1 MLSQTQKVFI
11 AVGLV
16 SVIIFRWFNLL
27 STIPVSQNSPHK
39 NQQAITIIKK
49 RKKSLIRKKSTSE
62 AEKCASPIRN
72 YEDEIRELSRS
83 LSDADVPLNFPYA
96 LEILLDFTFLDVDE
110 GNEAFN
116 MQISV
121 DPQLKYALLH
131 INNMQHDL
139 AAQHQR

>member
-1 MLSQTQKVFI
+1 MHIECFVTFVYIQE
-11 AVGLV
+11 
-16 SVIIFRWFNLL
+16 R
-27 STIPVSQNSPHK
+27 
-39 NQQAITIIKK
+39 
-49 RKKSLIRKKSTSE
+49 
-62 AEKCASPIRN
+62 
-72 YEDEIRELSRS
+72 EIRELSRS
-83 LSDADVPLNFPYA
+83 LSDADVQLKFPYA

-121 DPQLKYALLH
+121 DPQLKYELLH